1 MLLGAPILSLISKV
15 LWWFQARSSDT
26 DRSEDQKYKPSLA
39 SPAGRGRAPD
49 AAGLLV
55 ERSITSLLVERS
67 LLLERSISPAGGRE
81 VPSAVGILGEG
92 STRTR
97 IPKTRLRAGC
107 SPEEV
112 RPRGGL
118 WKTRP
123 SECEGV
129 GILER
134 VHLWHFEFRGRKRS
148 SSV

>member
-1 MLLGAPILSLISKV
+1 MLLGAPILSLVSKV
-15 LWWFQARSSDT
+15 LWWFQTSSSDT
-26 DRSEDQKYKPSLA
+26 DSSAADQKFKPSLA

-55 ERSITSLLVERS
+55 ERSKP
-67 LLLERSISPAGGRE
+67 SPAGGRGGA
-81 VPSAVGILGEG
+81 SAVGILGEG

-97 IPKTRLRAGC
+97 IPKTRQRSGC

-118 WKTRP
+118 WDTRP
-123 SECEGV
+123 SEYEGV
-129 GILER
+129 
-134 VHLWHFEFRGRKRS
+134 HFWHFEFRGRKRS